1 MQRIAQGRN
10 PLDKPIE
17 AQAAPAVSAD
27 LTDITLPLRIGL
39 VLFALVF
46 GVFGLWAS
54 VAPLDGAAHAF
65 GRVTVAS
72 HSKTAQHLEG
82 GIIAAILVKNGD
94 YVEQNQ
100 LLIKLDET
108 QSLAQLDIV
117 RKQFNALKLKEAR
130 LNAEKLG
137 LETVNYPEL
146 KSVTEQ
152 DIASEQQVFAA
163 RRAAISASTD
173 LLNQQIEHLRSQLN
187 GIKALKESKEALAKS
202 YQEELT
208 DIEELLGQGYSDK
221 NRLRELE
228 RALATA
234 KGESADLT
242 ANIASI
248 EVQIGETQLQI
259 MLREREFQNDVVG
272 ELAETQNRLNDVAER
287 ITALTDVV
295 SRTSVRSPVAGTIK
309 GMQFH
314 TVGGVISPG
323 TRIVDIVP
331 EDDELIVEAQVSP
344 NDIDRIALN
353 QHANIRFSSFGSAV
367 PNVFGK
373 LTYISADIFVDENS
387 GMPYYQA
394 RIEVTEEGFKEL
406 GDLELV
412 PGMPAEVFVAT
423 GSRTFFQYLFKPL
436 SNAIARSFNED

>member
-1 MQRIAQGRN
+1 M
-10 PLDKPIE
+10 DKPIE